1 MISSAVWKVQTN
13 FSFFRRFSLYQG
25 NSPIMRV
32 SWHRCNQKAV
42 NHFMSHVAFTSWCR
56 VRFSKNFFLTV
67 SLSFET
73 HCVKLLQSTFSIY
86 LPLLFRLLL
95 WWASRMLKV
104 NGFPLVS
111 VTAHFL
117 TSSKMIMVLRVEGL
131 WRIPTLPD
139 LLQQSSISMP
149 WEVVRDWLTLQSKPV
164 KLVSV

>member
-1 MISSAVWKVQTN
+1 MKSFNLCLICPPFCLSELKVGAVNHVNFTVLQSTSPFCTFLHWFGINWHALNQSECRNCCLYIISIGNQMISSAVWKVQTN

-95 WWASRMLKV
+95 W
-104 NGFPLVS
+104 
-111 VTAHFL
+111 
-117 TSSKMIMVLRVEGL
+117 
-131 WRIPTLPD
+131 
-139 LLQQSSISMP
+139 
-149 WEVVRDWLTLQSKPV
+149 
-164 KLVSV
+164 